1 MFKTK
6 YVFWLL
12 LQFLFEKF
20 PNLRRIQ
27 RGTFIHVHKFSC
39 RAPLF
44 SMDVNTAWNYFLE
57 NISEIYSK
65 TLKICPVGV
74 ELLHASGGKTE
85 GRRERQSWRS

>member
-44 SMDVNTAWNYFLE
+44 SMDVNTA
-57 NISEIYSK
+57 
-65 TLKICPVGV
+65 
-74 ELLHASGGKTE
+74 
-85 GRRERQSWRS
+85 